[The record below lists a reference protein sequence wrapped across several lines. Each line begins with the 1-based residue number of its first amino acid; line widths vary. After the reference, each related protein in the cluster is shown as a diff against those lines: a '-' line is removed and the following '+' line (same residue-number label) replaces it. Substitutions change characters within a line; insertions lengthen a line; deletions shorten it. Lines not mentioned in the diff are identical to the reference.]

1 MAARF
6 GEGHPMRKLW
16 KWVRWGAFV
25 FALAVDALLFYTADP
40 ITAHSFVA
48 AGLASLIMFLV
59 FLTLA
64 NRIRGGSRIRV
75 ILEDGEKKV
84 HETSVH
90 WVRLLR
96 SIRRDKTSYRWIG
109 IPVLIA
115 LFATLYLGLWVLC
128 LIGTK
133 LGLQATWFTV
143 LDAPF
148 RVLPH
153 NSVVVG
159 LYIPLIFAIPFA
171 ISHVADWS
179 THRYVI
185 TPLRIIIHS
194 GIFDYHMHGILLSR
208 VVDAQQ
214 DYTFWQQVMNYGDI
228 VFRETSGEAETLEC
242 VWGPKKFAKL
252 ATRYSHALEGASA
265 QGKED
270 IEAG

>member
-1 MAARF
+1 
-6 GEGHPMRKLW
+6 MRKLW

-25 FALAVDALLFYTADP
+25 FALAVDVLLFYTSDP
-40 ITAHSFVA
+40 FTARSFVA
-48 AGLASLIMFLV
+48 TGLASLIMFLV
-59 FLTLA
+59 FLKLA
-64 NRIRGGSRIRV
+64 NLIHGGARIRA
-75 ILEDGEKKV
+75 ILEDGEQKV
-84 HETSVH
+84 YETCVH

-96 SIRRDKTSYRWIG
+96 SIRQDKTSYRWIG

-115 LFATLYLGLWVLC
+115 LAATLYLGVWVLW
-128 LIGTK
+128 LIGAK
-133 LGLQATWFTV
+133 LGLSGTWFAV
-143 LDAPF
+143 LGAPF
-148 RVLPH
+148 HLLPH
-153 NSVVVG
+153 NSIVVG

-171 ISHVADWS
+171 ISHVAEWS

-185 TPLRIIIHS
+185 TPLRIIIHF

-214 DYTFWQQVMNYGDI
+214 DYTFVQQIMNYGDI

-252 ATRYSHALEGASA
+252 ATRYSHALEGASPRA
-265 QGKED
+265 KED

>member
-1 MAARF
+1 
-6 GEGHPMRKLW
+6 MRKLW

-25 FALAVDALLFYTADP
+25 FALAVDAFLFWTSDP
-40 ITAHSFVA
+40 FSTRSFVA
-48 AGLASLIMFLV
+48 TGLASLIMFLV
-59 FLTLA
+59 FLKLA
-64 NRIRGGSRIRV
+64 NLIRGSARIRG
-75 ILEDGEKKV
+75 ILEEGETKV
-84 HETSVH
+84 HETCVH
-90 WVRLLR
+90 WIRLLGG
-96 SIRRDKTSYRWIG
+96 IRKDRTAYRWIG

-115 LFATLYLGLWVLC
+115 ALATLYLAMWAAW
-128 LIGTK
+128 LIGVK
-133 LGLQATWFTV
+133 LGVSGTWFMM
-143 LDAPF
+143 LGALF
-148 RVLPH
+148 RAVPD

-159 LYIPLIFAIPFA
+159 FYIPLIFAIPFGIA
-171 ISHVADWS
+171 HVAEWS

-214 DYTFWQQVMNYGDI
+214 DYTFVQQILGYGDI

-252 ATRYSHALEGASA
+252 AVRYSHALEGASERA
-265 QGKED
+265 KED

>member
-1 MAARF
+1 
-6 GEGHPMRKLW
+6 MRKLW
-16 KWVRWGAFV
+16 KWVRWGAFL
-25 FALAVDALLFYTADP
+25 FALAVDALLFYSADP
-40 ITAHSFVA
+40 FSARSFVA
-48 AGLASLIMFLV
+48 TGLASLIMFLL
-59 FLTLA
+59 FLKLA
-64 NRIRGGSRIRV
+64 NLMRGGSRIRG

-96 SIRRDKTSYRWIG
+96 NIHRDKTSYRWIG

-115 LFATLYLGLWVLC
+115 LVATLYLGVWLLWLA
-128 LIGTK
+128 GTK
-133 LGLQATWFTV
+133 LGLDARWFV
-143 LDAPF
+143 IAGAPF

-153 NSVVVG
+153 NSVVIG

-171 ISHVADWS
+171 ISHVAEWS

-185 TPLRIIIHS
+185 TPLRIIIHY

-214 DYTFWQQVMNYGDI
+214 DYTFVQQIMNYGDI

-252 ATRYSHALEGASA
+252 ATRYSHALEGASER
-265 QGKED
+265 GKED

>member
-1 MAARF
+1 
-6 GEGHPMRKLW
+6 MRKLW
-16 KWVRWGAFV
+16 KWVRWGAFL
-25 FALAVDALLFYTADP
+25 FALAVDAVLFYTSDP
-40 ITAHSFVA
+40 FTARSFVA
-48 AGLASLIMFLV
+48 TGLASLIMFLV
-59 FLTLA
+59 FLKLA
-64 NRIRGGSRIRV
+64 SLIHGGARIRA
-75 ILEDGEKKV
+75 ILEEGERKV
-84 HETSVH
+84 YETCVH

-96 SIRRDKTSYRWIG
+96 SIRQDKVSYRWIG

-115 LFATLYLGLWVLC
+115 AIATIYLGAWVLW
-128 LIGTK
+128 LIGAK
-133 LGLQATWFTV
+133 LGLSGTWFAV
-143 LDAPF
+143 LGAPF
-148 RVLPH
+148 HILPH
-153 NSVVVG
+153 NSIVVG

-171 ISHVADWS
+171 ISHVAEWS

-185 TPLRIIIHS
+185 TPLRIIIHY

-214 DYTFWQQVMNYGDI
+214 DYTFWQQILNYGDI

-252 ATRYSHALEGASA
+252 AVRYSHALEGATA

>member
-1 MAARF
+1 
-6 GEGHPMRKLW
+6 MRKLW

-25 FALAVDALLFYTADP
+25 FALAVDGLLFYTADP
-40 ITAHSFVA
+40 FSTRSFVA
-48 AGLASLIMFLV
+48 TGLASLIMFLV
-59 FLTLA
+59 FLKLA
-64 NRIRGGSRIRV
+64 NLIRGGARIRG
-75 ILEDGEKKV
+75 ILEENESKV
-84 HETSVH
+84 HETCVH
-90 WVRLLR
+90 WIRLLG
-96 SIRRDKTSYRWIG
+96 SIRKDKTAYRWIG

-115 LFATLYLGLWVLC
+115 VVATLYLGVWVLA
-128 LIGTK
+128 LICGK
-133 LGLQATWFTV
+133 LGASGTWFTV

-171 ISHVADWS
+171 ISHIAEWS

-185 TPLRIIIHS
+185 TPLRIIIHY

-214 DYTFWQQVMNYGDI
+214 DYTFVQQILNYGDI

-252 ATRYSHALEGASA
+252 AVRYSHALEGASER
-265 QGKED
+265 GKED

>member
-1 MAARF
+1 
-6 GEGHPMRKLW
+6 MRKLW
-16 KWVRWGAFV
+16 KWVRWGAFIL
-25 FALAVDALLFYTADP
+25 ALAVDALLFYTSDP
-40 ITAHSFVA
+40 FTTRSFVA
-48 AGLASLIMFLV
+48 TGLASLIMFLT
-59 FLTLA
+59 FLKLA
-64 NRIRGGSRIRV
+64 NLIHGGARIRA
-75 ILEDGEKKV
+75 ILEEGETKV
-84 HETSVH
+84 YETCVH

-96 SIRRDKTSYRWIG
+96 SIRQDKTSYRWIG

-115 LFATLYLGLWVLC
+115 LAATLYLGIWVLW
-128 LIGTK
+128 LIGAK
-133 LGLQATWFTV
+133 LGFSGTWFIV
-143 LDAPF
+143 LGAPF

-171 ISHVADWS
+171 ISHVAEWS

-185 TPLRIIIHS
+185 TPLRIIIHY

-214 DYTFWQQVMNYGDI
+214 DYTFWQQILSYGDI

-265 QGKED
+265 RGKED

>member
-1 MAARF
+1 
-6 GEGHPMRKLW
+6 MRKLW

-25 FALAVDALLFYTADP
+25 FALAIDTFLFYTSDP
-40 ITAHSFVA
+40 FTTRSFVA
-48 AGLASLIMFLV
+48 TGLASLIMFLV
-59 FLTLA
+59 FLKLA
-64 NRIRGGSRIRV
+64 NLIRGGARIRG
-75 ILEDGEKKV
+75 ILEEGETKV
-84 HETSVH
+84 HETCVH
-90 WVRLLR
+90 WVRLLGN
-96 SIRRDKTSYRWIG
+96 IRKDKTSYRWIG

-115 LFATLYLGLWVLC
+115 LVATIYLGIWGLA
-128 LIGTK
+128 LICGK
-133 LGLQATWFTV
+133 LGASGTWFTV

-171 ISHVADWS
+171 ISHVAEWS

-185 TPLRIIIHS
+185 TPLRIIIHH

-214 DYTFWQQVMNYGDI
+214 DYTFLQQILNYGDI

-252 ATRYSHALEGASA
+252 ATRYSHALEGAGPQA
-265 QGKED
+265 KED

>member
-1 MAARF
+1 
-6 GEGHPMRKLW
+6 MRKFW

-40 ITAHSFVA
+40 FTARSFVA
-48 AGLASLIMFLV
+48 TGLASLIMFIV
-59 FLTLA
+59 FLKLA
-64 NRIRGGSRIRV
+64 NLIRGGARIRG
-75 ILEDGEKKV
+75 ILEENESKV
-84 HETSVH
+84 HETCVH
-90 WVRLLR
+90 WVRLLGG
-96 SIRRDKTSYRWIG
+96 IRKDKTAYRWIG

-115 LFATLYLGLWVLC
+115 LIATLYLGVWVVV
-128 LIGTK
+128 LICGK
-133 LGLQATWFTV
+133 LGASGTWFTV
-143 LDAPF
+143 LGAPF

-153 NSVVVG
+153 NSVVIG

-171 ISHVADWS
+171 ISHVAEWS

-185 TPLRIIIHS
+185 TPLRIIIHH

-214 DYTFWQQVMNYGDI
+214 DYTFVQQILNYGDI

-252 ATRYSHALEGASA
+252 AVRYSHALEGASA